1 MTPNQTRFDQAIV
14 RFDAANA
21 QDPNIERI
29 RWARRAQGTALR
41 PTYDGMAGHHPPD
54 APESVRLA
62 SRCQHIR
69 RWTISR
75 ADYPAGRD
83 GYLRWRAKLLGHFH
97 AETAAGILREVGYD
111 EAMIA
116 VVEGLLRK
124 RQLKSDPDV
133 QLLEDVICLVFLEN
147 YFADFSTQFDEA
159 KVIDIV
165 GKTWAKMSPR
175 GHAAA
180 LELALSPGAA
190 ELVAKALAE

>member
-1 MTPNQTRFDQAIV
+1 MIPNQTRFDQAIT

-21 QDPNIERI
+21 QDPNIERSDGHDI
-29 RWARRAQGTALR
+29 PKELLYAQRMTTWLDSIA
-41 PTYDGMAGHHPPD
+41 PD
-54 APESVRLA
+54 APESVQLA
-62 SRCQHIR
+62 ARCQHIR
-69 RWTISR
+69 RWTIPR

-83 GYLRWRAKLLGHFH
+83 GYLRWHAELARFH
-97 AETAAGILREVGYD
+97 AATAAEILREVGYD

-116 VVEGLLRK
+116 KVEGLLRK

-165 GKTWAKMSPR
+165 RKTWAKMSPR

-180 LELALSPGAA
+180 LGLALSPGAA
-190 ELVAKALAE
+190 ELVVKALAE

>member
-1 MTPNQTRFDQAIV
+1 MIPNQTRFNQAIALI
-14 RFDAANA
+14 DAANA

-29 RWARRAQGTALR
+29 DGRDVPKELLYAQRMTAWL
-41 PTYDGMAGHHPPD
+41 DAIAPD

-62 SRCQHIR
+62 ARCQHIR
-69 RWTISR
+69 RWTIPR
-75 ADYPAGRD
+75 ADYPAGRE
-83 GYLRWRAKLLGHFH
+83 GYLRWRAELARFH
-97 AETAAGILREVGYD
+97 AETAAEILREVGYD

-124 RQLKSDPDV
+124 RQLKNDPDV

-165 GKTWAKMSPR
+165 RKTWAKMSPR

-180 LELALSPGAA
+180 LGLALPPGAA
-190 ELVAKALAE
+190 ELVAKALAV